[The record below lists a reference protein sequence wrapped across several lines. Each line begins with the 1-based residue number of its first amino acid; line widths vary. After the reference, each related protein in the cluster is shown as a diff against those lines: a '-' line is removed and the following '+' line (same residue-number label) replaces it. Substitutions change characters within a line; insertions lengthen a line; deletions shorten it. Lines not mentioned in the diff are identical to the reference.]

1 METPEAEQHIQTK
14 LEDILTKVHAE
25 EANLTQLWSDLMSL
39 VKELF
44 TLRSSSEI
52 EQQVSQG
59 FHITTKS
66 DKLIDDILPLFF
78 KIWSKQEKMSAN
90 TFTGYVVLT
99 KIHHKLDDLKLSGLF
114 NNQALTKLSN
124 EINTQKK
131 HLPLLKCADE
141 ECYKQGLS
149 MLSLKLQH
157 CETILKELQS
167 ELASISE
174 ALIPIHNR
182 LIEIKQELDL
192 LIARKNP
199 HAFSLVEVQIL
210 QDEVR
215 EIDSVRIDG
224 KFMTKDGNVVPGQAS
239 VINLLEAC
247 FDDIHELLASR
258 DPVVSEN
265 PLRHVYEELI
275 KIKGKLEHF
284 TMYSR
289 WTLRGDDLIP
299 YQVKLGQIDNMR
311 VDGKF
316 MVGDT
321 VPPGQAVLH
330 YLLHKCYRFIYKLQ
344 TACEPV
350 DESLMYIFN
359 QLVTLQ
365 KCLLQLKRWN
375 VNLTYDELIPYQ
387 VKIQAI
393 NRLQVDGKF
402 HDEEGNIPEG
412 QAILFDMLDNCHELI
427 RELQLKCQE

>member
-1 METPEAEQHIQTK
+1 METPAAEQHIQTS
-14 LEDILTKVHAE
+14 LEGILTHAQTE
-25 EANLTQLWSDLMSL
+25 DANLAQLWSDLMTL

-44 TLRSSSEI
+44 SLRSSTEI

-59 FHITTKS
+59 YHISTQS
-66 DKLIDDILPLFF
+66 DKLIDDIMPLFF
-78 KIWSKQEKMSAN
+78 KIWSKQDHMSPN
-90 TFTGYVVLT
+90 TFTAYVSLT
-99 KIHHKLDDLKLSGLF
+99 KIHHKLDDLKVSGLF
-114 NNQALTKLSN
+114 NSHALIKYSN

-131 HLPLLKCADE
+131 HLPLLTCSDQ

-149 MLSLKLQH
+149 MLSTKLQC
-157 CETILKELQS
+157 CETALKDLQT

-182 LIEIKQELDL
+182 LIEIKRELDQL
-192 LIARKNP
+192 VARKNP

-258 DPVVSEN
+258 DPVGSDN
-265 PLRHVYEELI
+265 PLRRVYEELI

-316 MVGDT
+316 MVGDA

-330 YLLHKCYRFIYKLQ
+330 YLLHKCYRSIYKLQ

-387 VKIQAI
+387 VKIQSI
-393 NRLQVDGKF
+393 NKLQVDGKF
-402 HDEEGNIPEG
+402 HDDEGRIPEG
-412 QAILFDMLDNCHELI
+412 QAILFEMLDDCHELI
-427 RELQLKCQE
+427 RELQMKCQE

>member
-1 METPEAEQHIQTK
+1 MESPKAEQHIQTK
-14 LEDILTKVHAE
+14 LEDILNKVQAE
-25 EANLTQLWSDLMSL
+25 DVNLTQLWNDLMSL

-44 TLRSSSEI
+44 SLRSSTEI
-52 EQQVSQG
+52 EHQVSQG
-59 FHITTKS
+59 HHISTKS

-78 KIWSKQEKMSAN
+78 KLWSKQDLMSPN
-90 TFTGYVVLT
+90 TFTGYLALT
-99 KIHHKLDDLKLSGLF
+99 KIHHKLDDLKISGLF
-114 NNQALTKLSN
+114 NSQTLTKLSN
-124 EINTQKK
+124 EINMQKK
-131 HLPLLKCADE
+131 HIPLLKCADG

-149 MLSLKLQH
+149 MLSLKEQH
-157 CETILKELQS
+157 CETVLKELQT
-167 ELASISE
+167 ELSSISD
-174 ALIPIHNR
+174 ALIPIHSR
-182 LIEIKQELDL
+182 LIEIKLELNQ

-224 KFMTKDGNVVPGQAS
+224 KFMTKDGKVVPGQAS
-239 VINLLEAC
+239 
-247 FDDIHELLASR
+247 HELLASR
-258 DPVVSEN
+258 DPVVGDN

-284 TMYSR
+284 TM
-289 WTLRGDDLIP
+289 TLKGDDLIP

-321 VPPGQAVLH
+321 VPPGQA
-330 YLLHKCYRFIYKLQ
+330 CYRFIYKLQ
-344 TACEPV
+344 SACEPV

-393 NRLQVDGKF
+393 NGLQVDGKF
-402 HDEEGNIPEG
+402 HDDEGNIPEG
-412 QAILFDMLDNCHELI
+412 QAILFEMLDNCHELI
-427 RELQLKCQE
+427 RELQMKCKE